1 MNKNTLASILLGLS
15 LILSAGAALT
25 LFPFAGAGKPNM
37 ISYRSLC
44 SFTPVSTAIM
54 LFLAYSINGYRVKI
68 KGREEPGS

>member
-1 MNKNTLASILLGLS
+1 MNKKTLASILLVLS
-15 LILSAGAALT
+15 LLFSAGAALT

-37 ISYRSLC
+37 AGYRSLC

-68 KGREEPGS
+68 KGREESGS